1 MRAKLF
7 LTGNNSNGITV
18 KRKQIGYLPIP
29 DDMARRY
36 KKSYDMEE
44 ISEYLQ
50 ECISIFDAKMIADKK
65 QFADNLIVFID
76 YEV

>member
-7 LTGNNSNGITV
+7 LTGNNSAGITV
-18 KRKQIGYLPIP
+18 KRKQIGYIPIP
-29 DDMARRY
+29 DDMAKRY

-44 ISEYLQ
+44 IAEYLQ
-50 ECISIFDAKMIADKK
+50 ECISVFDAKMISDKK
-65 QFADNLIVFID
+65 KFGDGLTVFIA

>member
-44 ISEYLQ
+44 ITEYLQ
-50 ECISIFDAKMIADKK
+50 ESISIFDAKMIADKK
-65 QFADNLIVFID
+65 QFADNLTVFID

>member
-1 MRAKLF
+1 MKAKLF
-7 LTGNNSNGITV
+7 LTANNSSGLTV

-36 KKSYDMEE
+36 RKSYDMEE
-44 ISEYLQ
+44 IAEYLQ
-50 ECISIFDAKMIADKK
+50 ESISIFDAKMIADKK
-65 QFADNLIVFID
+65 QFTDNLTVFID

>member
-7 LTGNNSNGITV
+7 LAGNNSAGITV

-29 DDMARRY
+29 DDMAKRY

-44 ISEYLQ
+44 IAEYLQ

-65 QFADNLIVFID
+65 QFGEGLRVFIA
-76 YEV
+76 YEI